1 MSRVRMPSASIK
13 PLGTGLLY
21 HSDRHTGSGS
31 ISIFERERGY
41 LFAVIFG
48 LTLQAWPVLE
58 EAGHAVQYLKEID
71 LAAYGT
77 GLHTLV

>member
-1 MSRVRMPSASIK
+1 M
-13 PLGTGLLY
+13 
-21 HSDRHTGSGS
+21 
-31 ISIFERERGY
+31 
-41 LFAVIFG
+41 IFG